1 MTRAKVRADYI
12 LRRRLAILPREL
24 RILTPPSGPPLEPL
38 SVSGMNSGSGS
49 ALRRLSLRLEGALV
63 LALVLVYLA
72 VMLPS
77 LTRFPPLNN
86 DEGREGN
93 LSWVASGLQPG
104 AERMNAYR
112 GFGTWGTGGLQ
123 GATTVALFRLFG
135 LGLFQARL
143 TSLLWGGPL
152 LLVVYWLGRHYWG
165 RAVGLAAMA
174 LLAVSDPFLLSTH
187 TLRPDIQVV
196 TLVLLALALVEHG
209 LTSGRSWP
217 PVVAG
222 LLLGLSFDTHM
233 NTLAFMP
240 LVAAAPLVR
249 YGWSVWRRPTIWLL
263 AAGLGLAALYYIG
276 VRILPDPSGYVAA
289 MRYWIGVDKAPP
301 LAREAGSGGLLA
313 QARLELLRYAEYF
326 GVSGQGIDEPTELA
340 LIVLGLAAGVRRA
353 LCGSRPDRTLLL
365 GLVAAAIFFV
375 VAVSMKSRYYMLLTY
390 PIYVL
395 LIARGFQQL
404 AGRLRRPVV
413 ARAGLAALVLL
424 AVLWPLKFHD
434 RAWDKYVR
442 GVRYRAGQEYY
453 LLTAQLEQLAGPD
466 AKILA
471 PPLFWYGLHD
481 HPFTDIYVFERVRR
495 QYGETADQFLASVRP
510 DLVITDAKIATDRA
524 TERELY
530 RALDDRAPR
539 ELVVRHKNYGDL
551 AIYRLRWP

>member
-143 TSLLWGGPL
+143 TSLLWGGLL

-249 YGWSVWRRPTIWLL
+249 YGWSAWRRPTIWLL

-276 VRILPDPSGYVAA
+276 VRILPDPSGDVAA

-301 LAREAGSGGLLA
+301 LARDGGSGGLLA

-340 LIVLGLAAGVRRA
+340 LIVLGLAA
-353 LCGSRPDRTLLL
+353 
-365 GLVAAAIFFV
+365 AAIFFV
-375 VAVSMKSRYYMLLTY
+375 LVVSMKSRYYMLLTY

-404 AGRLRRPVV
+404 AGRLRPPAL

-510 DLVITDAKIATDRA
+510 DLVITDAKIATDKA
-524 TERELY
+524 TERELH
-530 RALDDRAPR
+530 RALLERAPA

>member
-1 MTRAKVRADYI
+1 
-12 LRRRLAILPREL
+12 LGRRPALHPPR
-24 RILTPPSGPPLEPL
+24 PGLET
-38 SVSGMNSGSGS
+38 G
-49 ALRRLSLRLEGALV
+49 LV
-63 LALVLVYLA
+63 LALVLAYLA

-143 TSLLWGGPL
+143 TSLLWGGLL
-152 LLVVYWLGRHYWG
+152 LLVVYWLGRYYWG

-209 LTSGRSWP
+209 LTSGRAWP

-289 MRYWIGVDKAPP
+289 FGPEVRTWARVVAARGPRSSLLVVLAP
-301 LAREAGSGGLLA
+301 LGDAWR
-313 QARLELLRYAEYF
+313 
-326 GVSGQGIDEPTELA
+326 
-340 LIVLGLAAGVRRA
+340 VLGTT
-353 LCGSRPDRTLLL
+353 P
-365 GLVAAAIFFV
+365 
-375 VAVSMKSRYYMLLTY
+375 
-390 PIYVL
+390 
-395 LIARGFQQL
+395 
-404 AGRLRRPVV
+404 
-413 ARAGLAALVLL
+413 
-424 AVLWPLKFHD
+424 
-434 RAWDKYVR
+434 
-442 GVRYRAGQEYY
+442 
-453 LLTAQLEQLAGPD
+453 
-466 AKILA
+466 A
-471 PPLFWYGLHD
+471 P
-481 HPFTDIYVFERVRR
+481 
-495 QYGETADQFLASVRP
+495 
-510 DLVITDAKIATDRA
+510 
-524 TERELY
+524 
-530 RALDDRAPR
+530 
-539 ELVVRHKNYGDL
+539 
-551 AIYRLRWP
+551 